1 MASSKVDSIEITRE
15 MIEAVALAQ
24 LYRDDP
30 VVALRTVAA
39 GYKLTARELDD
50 LYRKVLTSKDYAEI
64 KEETLQIEKSTL
76 VDDDIDTVM
85 LQYNRLLE
93 EAREEKKYEVA
104 ARILKEIKQLKA
116 IEDDE
121 NKFEITFVIEHRNIG
136 DSKDD

>member
-121 NKFEITFVIEHRNIG
+121 NKFEITFVIEHRNVG

>member
-30 VVALRTVAA
+30 IVALRTVAS

-64 KEETLQIEKSTL
+64 KEETLEIEKSTL

-121 NKFEITFVIEHRNIG
+121 NKFEITFVIEHKNVG

>member
-1 MASSKVDSIEITRE
+1 
-15 MIEAVALAQ
+15 
-24 LYRDDP
+24 
-30 VVALRTVAA
+30 
-39 GYKLTARELDD
+39 
-50 LYRKVLTSKDYAEI
+50 
-64 KEETLQIEKSTL
+64 
-76 VDDDIDTVM
+76 M

-121 NKFEITFVIEHRNIG
+121 NKFEITFVIEHRNVG

>member
-30 VVALRTVAA
+30 IVALRTVAA

-64 KEETLQIEKSTL
+64 KEETLEIEKSTL

-121 NKFEITFVIEHRNIG
+121 NKFEITFVIEHRNVG

>member
-64 KEETLQIEKSTL
+64 KEETLEIEKSTL

-121 NKFEITFVIEHRNIG
+121 NKFEITFVIEHRNVG

>member
-30 VVALRTVAA
+30 IVALRTVAA

-121 NKFEITFVIEHRNIG
+121 NKFEITFVIEHRNVG
-136 DSKDD
+136 DSKND

>member
-1 MASSKVDSIEITRE
+1 MASNKVDSIEITRE

-30 VVALRTVAA
+30 IVALRTVASS
-39 GYKLTARELDD
+39 YKLTARELDD
-50 LYRKVLTSKDYAEI
+50 LYRKVLTSKDYADI

-121 NKFEITFVIEHRNIG
+121 NRFEVTFIIEHKNAG
-136 DSKDD
+136 E

>member
-1 MASSKVDSIEITRE
+1 MTSSKVDSIEITRE

-64 KEETLQIEKSTL
+64 KEETLEIEKSTL

-121 NKFEITFVIEHRNIG
+121 NRFEVTFIIEHKNAG
-136 DSKDD
+136 E

>member
-30 VVALRTVAA
+30 IVALRTVASS
-39 GYKLTARELDD
+39 YKLTARELDD

-121 NKFEITFVIEHRNIG
+121 NKFEITFVIEHKNVG
-136 DSKDD
+136 DSKND

>member
-50 LYRKVLTSKDYAEI
+50 LYRKVLTSKDYAKI
-64 KEETLQIEKSTL
+64 KEETLEIEKSTL

-121 NKFEITFVIEHRNIG
+121 NKFEITFVIEHKNVG

>member
-121 NKFEITFVIEHRNIG
+121 NKFEITFVIEHKNAG
-136 DSKDD
+136 G

>member
-30 VVALRTVAA
+30 IVALRTVAA

-64 KEETLQIEKSTL
+64 KEETLEIEKSTL

-93 EAREEKKYEVA
+93 EDREEKKYEVA

-121 NKFEITFVIEHRNIG
+121 NKFEITFVIEHRNVG

>member
-121 NKFEITFVIEHRNIG
+121 NKFEITFVIEHKNVG

>member
-1 MASSKVDSIEITRE
+1 MANSKVDDIEITRE

-39 GYKLTARELDD
+39 GYKLTAKELDA
-50 LYRKVLTSKDYAEI
+50 LYRKVLTSKDYASI
-64 KEETLQIEKSTL
+64 KEEALQIEKSTL

-121 NKFEITFVIEHRNIG
+121 NKFEITFVIEHRNVG

>member
-121 NKFEITFVIEHRNIG
+121 NKFEITFVIEHRNVG
-136 DSKDD
+136 DSKND

>member
-1 MASSKVDSIEITRE
+1 MASDKVDSIEITRE

-30 VVALRTVAA
+30 IVALRTVASS
-39 GYKLTARELDD
+39 YKLTARELDD

-121 NKFEITFVIEHRNIG
+121 NKFEITFVIEHRNVG
-136 DSKDD
+136 DSKND

>member
-30 VVALRTVAA
+30 IVALRTVASS
-39 GYKLTARELDD
+39 YKLTARELDD

-64 KEETLQIEKSTL
+64 KEETLEIEKSTL

-121 NKFEITFVIEHRNIG
+121 NKFEITFVIEHKNAG

>member
-76 VDDDIDTVM
+76 VDDDIDTVI

-121 NKFEITFVIEHRNIG
+121 NKFEITFVIEHKSVG
-136 DSKDD
+136 DSKND

>member
-30 VVALRTVAA
+30 IVALRTVASS
-39 GYKLTARELDD
+39 YKLTARELDD

-64 KEETLQIEKSTL
+64 KEETLEIEKSTL

-121 NKFEITFVIEHRNIG
+121 NKFEITFVIEHKNVG

>member
-121 NKFEITFVIEHRNIG
+121 NKFEITFVIEHKSVG
-136 DSKDD
+136 DSKK

>member
-1 MASSKVDSIEITRE
+1 MASNKVDSIEITRE

-121 NKFEITFVIEHRNIG
+121 NKFEITFVIEHKNVG